1 MRAVVLAA
9 FNGEEFDLG
18 SAWVDQFRRRIRDFG
33 APMPGDG
40 CAISIKVRVTSGCFH
55 REHSPRAY
63 AIIDDYMASR
73 EWGATRIEEHE
84 SGPELLLWLAAGT
97 ATITLTKSV
106 IDLVTAIIKAR
117 SDGIRQGDRPADPL
131 ELIVRNVGPDGR
143 VTEERVLRIHRNDNV
158 DAVAVGTALNQAASR
173 LLQPSA
179 SEDSAPDRSA
189 KNPTAKAAT
198 TKREAPKRGKTKKT
212 AKTIKRTTKPTAKK
226 AKSKK
231 RTR

>member
-1 MRAVVLAA
+1 MRAVVLSAC
-9 FNGEEFDLG
+9 NGEEFDLD
-18 SAWVDQFRRRIRDFG
+18 STWVDQFRRRIRDFG
-33 APMPGDG
+33 TPMPGDG

-63 AIIDDYMASR
+63 AIIDDYLASR
-73 EWGATRIEEHE
+73 EREAIRVEEHE

-97 ATITLTKSV
+97 ATITLIKSV

-143 VTEERVLRIHRNDNV
+143 VTEERVLRIHRDDHV
-158 DAVAVGTALNQAASR
+158 DAAALGTALNQAASR

-179 SEDSAPDRSA
+179 PEDSTPDRPT
-189 KNPTAKAAT
+189 KNPITKAAT
-198 TKREAPKRGKTKKT
+198 SKREAPKRGKAKKT
-212 AKTIKRTTKPTAKK
+212 AKTIKRTKKPTAKK

-231 RTR
+231 RAR